1 MAGLANQWGPLG
13 TVVLVTVGLATSH
26 LEIGTPPVWRVPEF
40 VLSLTA
46 ASDSTKRAYRSDLR
60 QFAEWASRAGLN
72 VPSDV
77 DRRWL
82 RRYIAFLSVRGLSRR
97 SVARKASALRRYFGW
112 LARQGTIGVDPALGL
127 VAPAGSGR
135 LPRVLGAAEVSEMLG
150 DGTVPNDPTELRD
163 RLVLELLYGSGLR
176 VAELCQLDRGAFRPG
191 SAHIEVIGKGA
202 KHRRVPLSDPAMALL
217 AAWRD
222 GGSDEFDGQRLREP
236 AERDPAALLV
246 NLRGNR
252 LGTRDVQRILDRHA
266 ATPTHPHALRHTYA
280 THLLD
285 GGADLRVVQELLG
298 HRRLATT
305 QIYTRVSRERLR
317 EVYESAH
324 PRA

>member
-1 MAGLANQWGPLG
+1 MG
-13 TVVLVTVGLATSH
+13 LVTVGPAAA
-26 LEIGTPPVWRVPEF
+26 TPPVWRVPEF

-46 ASDSTKRAYRSDLR
+46 ASDATKRAYRSDLC
-60 QFAEWASRAGLN
+60 QFAEWAARAGLDA
-72 VPSDV
+72 PGRI

-82 RRYIAFLSVRGLSRR
+82 RRYIAFLTVRGLSRR

-112 LARQGTIGVDPALGL
+112 LTKEGAVDANPALGL
-127 VAPAGSGR
+127 AAPAGSGR
-135 LPRVLGAAEVSEMLG
+135 LPRVLAAAEVSEMLG
-150 DGTVPNDPTELRD
+150 DGTVPDDPAELRD

-191 SAHIEVIGKGA
+191 NAHIEVIGKGA
-202 KHRRVPLSDPAMALL
+202 KHRRVPLSEPAAALL
-217 AAWRD
+217 GAWRD
-222 GGSDEFDGQRLREP
+222 GGSDRFDLQRLGND
-236 AERDPAALLV
+236 ADRDPAALLV
-246 NLRGNR
+246 NLRGKR
-252 LGTRDVQRILDRHA
+252 IGARDVQRILDRHA
-266 ATPTHPHALRHTYA
+266 AAPTHPHALRHTYA

-298 HRRLATT
+298 HQRLATT

>member
-1 MAGLANQWGPLG
+1 MRWGPLG
-13 TVVLVTVGLATSH
+13 TVVLVAAA
-26 LEIGTPPVWRVPEF
+26 PPAWRVPEF

-46 ASDSTKRAYRSDLR
+46 ASESTKRAYRTDVC
-60 QFAEWASRAGLN
+60 QFSQWASRAGLDA
-72 VPSDV
+72 PGDV

-112 LARQGTIGVDPALGL
+112 LVRDGAVEADPALGL
-127 VAPAGSGR
+127 AAPAGSGR

-150 DGTVPNDPTELRD
+150 DGAVPQDPTDLRD

-191 SAHIEVIGKGA
+191 STHIEVIGKGA
-202 KHRRVPLSDPAMALL
+202 KPRRVPLSEPTVALL

-222 GGSDEFDGQRLREP
+222 GGSDEFDARRLHHQ
-236 AERDPAALLV
+236 ADRDPAALFV

-266 ATPTHPHALRHTYA
+266 VTPTHPHALRHTYA

-298 HRRLATT
+298 HQRLATT

>member
-1 MAGLANQWGPLG
+1 MD
-13 TVVLVTVGLATSH
+13 LVTALVAARP
-26 LEIGTPPVWRVPEF
+26 PPVWRVPEF

-46 ASDSTKRAYRSDLR
+46 ASDATRRAYRSDLC
-60 QFAEWASRAGLN
+60 QFAEWAGRAGLDA
-72 VPSDV
+72 PGRI

-112 LARQGTIGVDPALGL
+112 LATEGSIEVDPALGL
-127 VAPAGSGR
+127 AAPAGSGR

-150 DGTVPNDPTELRD
+150 DGTVPDDPAELRD
-163 RLVLELLYGSGLR
+163 RLVLEMLYGSGLR

-191 SAHIEVIGKGA
+191 NAHVEVIGKGA
-202 KHRRVPLSDPAMALL
+202 RHRRVPLSEPAVALL
-217 AAWRD
+217 TAWRD
-222 GGSDEFDGQRLREP
+222 SGSDAFDVQRLRYE
-236 AERDPAALLV
+236 AQRDPAALLV
-246 NLRGNR
+246 NLRGKR
-252 LGTRDVQRILDRHA
+252 IGPRDVQRILDRHA

-298 HRRLATT
+298 HQRLATT

-317 EVYESAH
+317 EVYEAAH

>member
-1 MAGLANQWGPLG
+1 M
-13 TVVLVTVGLATSH
+13 VLVAFSPLA
-26 LEIGTPPVWRVPEF
+26 WRIEEF

-46 ASDSTKRAYRSDLR
+46 ASEATKRAYRTDVI
-60 QFAEWASRAGLN
+60 QFAEWTARAGFDDPN
-72 VPSDV
+72 NV

-97 SVARKASALRRYFGW
+97 SVARKASALRRFFGW
-112 LARQGTIGVDPALGL
+112 LVRDGVIDADPSIGLA
-127 VAPAGSGR
+127 APAGSGR

-150 DGTVPNDPTELRD
+150 DGTVPLDARELRD

-176 VAELCQLDRGAFRPG
+176 VAELCQLNRGAYVG
-191 SAHIEVIGKGA
+191 GNQHIEVAGKGGR
-202 KHRRVPLSDPAMALL
+202 HRRVPLSEPSTKML
-217 AAWRD
+217 AAWRN
-222 GGSDEFDGQRLREP
+222 GGSDDFDTQRLRKP
-236 AERDPAALLV
+236 ADRDPAALLV
-246 NLRGNR
+246 NLRGKR
-252 LGTRDVQRILDRHA
+252 LGPRDVQRILDRHA
-266 ATPTHPHALRHTYA
+266 TRPTHPHALRHTYA

-317 EVYESAH
+317 EIYETAH

>member
-1 MAGLANQWGPLG
+1 MLAIRPGPLG
-13 TVVLVTVGLATSH
+13 TVVLVAAA
-26 LEIGTPPVWRVPEF
+26 PPSWRVPEF
-40 VLSLTA
+40 ILSLTA
-46 ASDSTKRAYRSDLR
+46 ASESTRRAYRTDVC
-60 QFAEWASRAGLN
+60 QFSEWASRAGLDA
-72 VPSDV
+72 PSDV
-77 DRRWL
+77 DRRRL
-82 RRYIAFLSVRGLSRR
+82 RRYIAFLSVRGLTQR

-112 LARQGTIGVDPALGL
+112 LVRDGAVEVDPALGL
-127 VAPAGSGR
+127 AAPAGSGR

-150 DGTVPNDPTELRD
+150 DGGVPPDPTEMRD

-176 VAELCQLDRGAFRPG
+176 VAELCGLDRGAVGPR
-191 SAHIEVIGKGA
+191 STHIEVIGKGA
-202 KHRRVPLSDPAMALL
+202 KPRRVPLSEPSVALL

-222 GGSDEFDGQRLREP
+222 GGSDEFDAQRLRQR
-236 AERDPAALLV
+236 ADRDPVALLV

-252 LGTRDVQRILDRHA
+252 LGTRDVQRILDHYA
-266 ATPTHPHALRHTYA
+266 DTPTHPHALRHTYA

-298 HRRLATT
+298 HQRLATT

>member
-1 MAGLANQWGPLG
+1 MLANGCRLLG
-13 TVVLVTVGLATSH
+13 TVVLVTALVVAAP
-26 LEIGTPPVWRVPEF
+26 PPVWRVPEF

-46 ASDSTKRAYRSDLR
+46 ASDATKRAYRSDLC
-60 QFAEWASRAGLN
+60 QFAEWAARAGLDA
-72 VPSDV
+72 PGRI

-112 LARQGTIGVDPALGL
+112 LTAEGAVDADPALGL
-127 VAPAGSGR
+127 AAPAGSGR
-135 LPRVLGAAEVSEMLG
+135 LPRVLGAAEVSDMLG
-150 DGTVPNDPTELRD
+150 DGTVPDDPTELRD
-163 RLVLELLYGSGLR
+163 RLVLEMLYGSGLR

-191 SAHIEVIGKGA
+191 NAHIEVIGKGA
-202 KHRRVPLSDPAMALL
+202 KHRRVPLSEPAAALL
-217 AAWRD
+217 GAWRG
-222 GGSDEFDGQRLREP
+222 GGSDEFDAQRLRSE
-236 AERDPAALLV
+236 ADRDPAALLV
-246 NLRGNR
+246 NLRGKR
-252 LGTRDVQRILDRHA
+252 IGARDVQRILDRHA
-266 ATPTHPHALRHTYA
+266 AAPTHPHALRHTYA

-298 HRRLATT
+298 HQRLATT

>member
-1 MAGLANQWGPLG
+1 MAYTPLA
-13 TVVLVTVGLATSH
+13 
-26 LEIGTPPVWRVPEF
+26 WRIEEF

-46 ASDSTKRAYRSDLR
+46 ASEATKRAYRTDVG
-60 QFAEWASRAGLN
+60 QFAEWAARAGLDEPN
-72 VPSDV
+72 GV
-77 DRRWL
+77 DRLRL
-82 RRYIAFLSVRGLSRR
+82 RRYVAFLSVRGLSRR

-112 LARQGTIGVDPALGL
+112 LARDGAIDADPSIGL
-127 VAPAGSGR
+127 VAPAGTGR
-135 LPRVLGAAEVSEMLG
+135 LPRVLGAAEVDEMLG
-150 DGTVPNDPTELRD
+150 DGTVPEDPTELRD

-176 VAELCQLDRGAFRPG
+176 VTELCQLDRGAYLGGNR
-191 SAHIEVIGKGA
+191 HIEVIGKGR
-202 KHRRVPLSDPAMALL
+202 KHRRVPLSEPSTEML

-222 GGSDEFDGQRLREP
+222 GGSDDFDAQRLRHL
-236 AERDPAALLV
+236 ADRDPAALFV
-246 NLRGNR
+246 NLRGKR
-252 LGTRDVQRILDRHA
+252 LGPRDVQRILDRRA
-266 ATPTHPHALRHTYA
+266 ARPTHPHALRHTYA

-298 HRRLATT
+298 HQRLATT

>member
-1 MAGLANQWGPLG
+1 M
-13 TVVLVTVGLATSH
+13 V
-26 LEIGTPPVWRVPEF
+26 PPVWRVGEF

-46 ASDSTKRAYRSDLR
+46 ASEATRRAYRSDVG
-60 QFAEWASRAGLN
+60 QFAEWAARAGIDA
-72 VPSDV
+72 PGDV
-77 DRRWL
+77 DRRRL
-82 RRYIAFLSVRGLSRR
+82 RRYVSFLSVRGLSGR

-112 LARQGTIGVDPALGL
+112 LVRCGAIDVDPALGL
-127 VAPAGSGR
+127 AAPAGSGR
-135 LPRVLGAAEVSEMLG
+135 LPRVLGAAEMCEMLG
-150 DGTVPNDPTELRD
+150 DGTVPENPSEMRD

-176 VAELCQLDRGAFRPG
+176 VAELCGLDRDGVRPH
-191 SAHIEVIGKGA
+191 SAHVEVIGKGG
-202 KHRRVPLSDPAMALL
+202 KHRRVPLSEPSVALL

-222 GGSDEFDGQRLREP
+222 GGSEGFDAQRLRGR
-236 AERDPAALLV
+236 AGRDPAALFV
-246 NLRGNR
+246 NLRGKR

-266 ATPTHPHALRHTYA
+266 VTPTHPHALRHTYA

-298 HRRLATT
+298 HERLATT

>member
-1 MAGLANQWGPLG
+1 M
-13 TVVLVTVGLATSH
+13 VLVTALVVVPP
-26 LEIGTPPVWRVPEF
+26 PPVWRVPEF

-46 ASDSTKRAYRSDLR
+46 ASDATKRAYRSDLC
-60 QFAEWASRAGLN
+60 QFAEWAARAGLDA
-72 VPSDV
+72 PGRI
-77 DRRWL
+77 DRRWM

-112 LARQGTIGVDPALGL
+112 LTKEGAIDVDPALGL
-127 VAPAGSGR
+127 AAPAGSGR

-150 DGTVPNDPTELRD
+150 DGTVPDDPRELRD

-176 VAELCQLDRGAFRPG
+176 VAELCQIDRGAFRPG
-191 SAHIEVIGKGA
+191 NAHIEVIGKGA
-202 KHRRVPLSDPAMALL
+202 KHRRVPLSEPAVALL
-217 AAWRD
+217 GAWRD
-222 GGSDEFDGQRLREP
+222 GGSDEFDVQRLR
-236 AERDPAALLV
+236 ADADRDPAALLV
-246 NLRGNR
+246 NLRGKR
-252 LGTRDVQRILDRHA
+252 IGTRDVQRILDRHA

-298 HRRLATT
+298 HQRLATT

>member
-1 MAGLANQWGPLG
+1 MAQGVG
-13 TVVLVTVGLATSH
+13 TVAQGVGTVAPR
-26 LEIGTPPVWRVPEF
+26 IGTVNLVVPAPPEWRIPEF
-40 VLSLTA
+40 ILSLTA
-46 ASDSTKRAYRSDLR
+46 ASDATKRAYRTDLC
-60 QFAEWASRAGLN
+60 QFAQWAARGGIDR
-72 VPSDV
+72 PGDV
-77 DRRWL
+77 DRRRL
-82 RRYIAFLSVRGLSRR
+82 RRFVSHLSVRGLSRR

-112 LARQGTIGVDPALGL
+112 LLRDGAISADPTISL

-135 LPRVLGAAEVSEMLG
+135 LPRVLSVGEMTEMLG
-150 DGTVPNDPTELRD
+150 DGSVPDDAVAVRD
-163 RLVLELLYGSGLR
+163 LLVLELLYGSGLR
-176 VAELCQLDRGAFRPG
+176 VAELCGLGRDAFSP
-191 SAHIEVIGKGA
+191 SDTHIDVVGKGS
-202 KHRRVPLSDPAMALL
+202 KHRRIPLSEPAAKLL
-217 AAWRD
+217 EAWCS
-222 GGSDEFDGQRLREP
+222 GGSDDFDEAKLARPADRE
-236 AERDPAALLV
+236 PAALLV

-252 LGTRDVQRILDRHA
+252 LGPRDVQRILDRHA

-298 HRRLATT
+298 HERLSTT